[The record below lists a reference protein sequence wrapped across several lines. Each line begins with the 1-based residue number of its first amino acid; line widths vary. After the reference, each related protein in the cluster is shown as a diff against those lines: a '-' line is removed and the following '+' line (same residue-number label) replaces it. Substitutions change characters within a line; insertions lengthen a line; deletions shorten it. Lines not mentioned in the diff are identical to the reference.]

1 MALTMLIEGKYS
13 HIKLYQFLF
22 LPVVFTKL
30 FGWTFFLLLE
40 NPIEIRKII
49 KPAFITD
56 FSNRHSRINQ
66 QAGSKPQTNI
76 NDIVR
81 KILTGTQFK
90 EATERYRSHSYHI
103 GQLIQADLFLIM
115 GINIFLHLLYAT
127 TIRMNADFSKRRTWQ
142 RTSLFVEKWQFVRIV
157 RNLIT
162 A

>member
-1 MALTMLIEGKYS
+1 MALTMLIEGQYS
-13 HIKLYQFLF
+13 HIKLYQLLF

-30 FGWTFFLLLE
+30 FGRTFFLFLE
-40 NPIEIRKII
+40 DPIEIRKII

-66 QAGSKPQTNI
+66 QAGSKPQTNV

-115 GINIFLHLLYAT
+115 GINIFLHFLHTAA
-127 TIRMNADFSKRRTWQ
+127 IRMNADFREGRT
-142 RTSLFVEKWQFVRIV
+142 
-157 RNLIT
+157 
-162 A
+162 

>member
-13 HIKLYQFLF
+13 HIRLYQFLF

-30 FGWTFFLLLE
+30 FGRTFFLFLE
-40 NPIEIRKII
+40 DPIEIRKII

-66 QAGSKPQTNI
+66 QAGSTPQTNV

-81 KILTGTQFK
+81 KTLTGTQFK

-103 GQLIQADLFLIM
+103 SQLIQADLFLIM
-115 GINIFLHLLYAT
+115 GINIFLHFLHTAA
-127 TIRMNADFSKRRTWQ
+127 IRMNADFREGRT
-142 RTSLFVEKWQFVRIV
+142 
-157 RNLIT
+157 
-162 A
+162 